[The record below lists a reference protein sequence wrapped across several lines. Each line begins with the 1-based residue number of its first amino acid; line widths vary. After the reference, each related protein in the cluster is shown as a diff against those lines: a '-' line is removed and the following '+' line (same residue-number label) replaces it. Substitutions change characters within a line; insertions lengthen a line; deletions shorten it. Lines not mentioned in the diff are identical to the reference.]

1 MNDSDKFSY
10 TYSAPTE
17 EERREIE
24 DIRRAYAPAAKSED
38 RLAQLRAL
46 NERATRPARIAALTL
61 GIGGILLFGLGMSMT
76 LAWELIAGGIVVA
89 VIGMLATIVA
99 NPVRRALLNLGKR
112 KYGAEILRLT
122 DELLGEKKHGQMTSV
137 FFLAYER

>member
-24 DIRRAYAPAAKSED
+24 DIRSAYAPATESED
-38 RLAQLRAL
+38 KLAQLRAL

-89 VIGMLATIVA
+89 AIGMLATIVA

-122 DELLGEKKHGQMTSV
+122 DELLGEKNTDK
-137 FFLAYER
+137 

>member
-24 DIRRAYAPAAKSED
+24 DIRSAYAPATESED
-38 RLAQLRAL
+38 KLTKIRTL

-89 VIGMLATIVA
+89 AIGMLATIVA
-99 NPVRRALLNLGKR
+99 NPVRRVLLNLGKR

-122 DELLGEKKHGQMTSV
+122 DELLGEKNTDK
-137 FFLAYER
+137 

>member
-24 DIRRAYAPAAKSED
+24 DIRRAYAPATESED
-38 RLAQLRAL
+38 RLAQIRTL

-89 VIGMLATIVA
+89 AIGILATIVA

-122 DELLGEKKHGQMTSV
+122 DELLGEKNTDK
-137 FFLAYER
+137 

>member
-24 DIRRAYAPAAKSED
+24 DIRSAYAPATESED
-38 RLAQLRAL
+38 KLTKLRAL

-89 VIGMLATIVA
+89 AIGMLATIVA
-99 NPVRRALLNLGKR
+99 NPVRRVLLKLGKQ

-122 DELLGEKKHGQMTSV
+122 DELLGEKNTDK
-137 FFLAYER
+137 

>member
-24 DIRRAYAPAAKSED
+24 DIRRAYAPATESED
-38 RLAQLRAL
+38 KLTKIRTL

-76 LAWELIAGGIVVA
+76 LAWGLIAGGIVVA
-89 VIGMLATIVA
+89 AIGMLATIVA

-122 DELLGEKKHGQMTSV
+122 DELLGEKNTDK
-137 FFLAYER
+137 

>member
-24 DIRRAYAPAAKSED
+24 DIRRAYAPATESED
-38 RLAQLRAL
+38 KLTKIRTL

-89 VIGMLATIVA
+89 VIGILATIVA
-99 NPVRRALLNLGKR
+99 NPVRRVLLKLGKQ

-122 DELLGEKKHGQMTSV
+122 DELLGEKNTDK
-137 FFLAYER
+137 

>member
-24 DIRRAYAPAAKSED
+24 DIRRAYAPATESED
-38 RLAQLRAL
+38 KLTKIRTL

-99 NPVRRALLNLGKR
+99 NPVRRVLLKLGKQ

-122 DELLGEKKHGQMTSV
+122 DELLGEKNTDK
-137 FFLAYER
+137 

>member
-24 DIRRAYAPAAKSED
+24 DIRRAYAPATESED
-38 RLAQLRAL
+38 KLTKIRAL

-99 NPVRRALLNLGKR
+99 NPVRRVLLKRGKQ

-122 DELLGEKKHGQMTSV
+122 DELLGEKNTDK
-137 FFLAYER
+137 

>member
-122 DELLGEKKHGQMTSV
+122 DELLGEKNTDK
-137 FFLAYER
+137 